1 VQTLYTLGAR
11 RFGIVDV
18 PPIGCVPAVRAKS
31 PTGETACVPA
41 ANALAKGFND
51 ALAGVMAKLAA
62 ALPGMKYSVGSSYNL
77 VTFFTAHPEAA
88 GFRDVA
94 SACCGGGRL
103 GVQTGC
109 VPNATYCGNRNDHLF
124 WDGVHGTQAT
134 SNKGAKAIFDAPVKM
149 GFAAPINFKQ
159 LISS

>member
-1 VQTLYTLGAR
+1 MR
-11 RFGIVDV
+11 
-18 PPIGCVPAVRAKS
+18 
-31 PTGETACVPA
+31 
-41 ANALAKGFND
+41 
-51 ALAGVMAKLAA
+51 
-62 ALPGMKYSVGSSYNL
+62 YSVGSSYNL